1 MHKRMPRPTQTRR
14 LAWTG
19 LVTLTVLA
27 LLLTIYSPAP
37 IAHAQ
42 EPEPTTTPGA
52 DSKVPPP
59 PGDCWNGV
67 LSDEPLHCHILEEA
81 QRAGHIEVVAMYQ
94 VHERRF
100 FEGPLHIYLRQA
112 EPLSSEVGD
121 FLRDKAYEYIEI
133 PEARERYRDVCMP
146 RSIKVYPPSGAS
158 EGLP

>member
-1 MHKRMPRPTQTRR
+1 MPERTPRQTRTRR

-19 LVTLTVLA
+19 LVTLAVLV

-67 LSDEPLHCHILEEA
+67 LSDDPLHCHILEEA
-81 QRAGHIEVVAMYQ
+81 QGAGHIEVVAMYIA
-94 VHERRF
+94 HDR
-100 FEGPLHIYLRQA
+100 GPLHIYLRQT
-112 EPLSSEVGD
+112 EPMSSEVGD
-121 FLRDKAYEYIEI
+121 FLRNKAYEYIEI
-133 PEARERYRDVCMP
+133 PEAREHYGYACMP
-146 RSIKVYPPSGAS
+146 IVIKVIPAPEAPG
-158 EGLP
+158 GLP